1 MGQVLHFL
9 WIHLLGACN
18 VKGPLSVPSGTLPC
32 SGRSQPSHASCQLFI
47 TAYYYYCVYEM
58 LPMCQALRE
67 GPKTYLHGIYFPGS
81 FLSLLNKQTIKK
93 KKRFVHLSLNFLTKP
108 SLLSGGTHMISPTV
122 KLRTNYGFTNCPGS
136 TPACWVWCVND
147 P

>member
-58 LPMCQALRE
+58 LPMCQALRQ

-93 KKRFVHLSLNFLTKP
+93 KKICSFITQLSHKAF
-108 SLLSGGTHMISPTV
+108 
-122 KLRTNYGFTNCPGS
+122 
-136 TPACWVWCVND
+136 PAEWWYTYDQPHCKA
-147 P
+147 